1 MSAPL
6 VDIYTPLDRTGASH
20 DRLRAAGCEVELG
33 KASWMEL
40 SNLRDTRELST
51 RADSVAL
58 MGIAAR
64 ALPVTAKVMASAP
77 DLRIVSKYTVGVDDV
92 DLDYANEHGILVTH
106 CPTESNWAGVAEGTM
121 AMILTM
127 LKKTREKD
135 RAVKGG
141 DWRSAD
147 LIGTGLGRRYDG
159 YPGLTVGIIGLGRIG
174 TRLVQLLAPWRLR
187 IVACDPYIPDTD
199 FMQANVEKV
208 SLEELLEI
216 SDIVSLHCNL
226 TPETRNMIGAAELE
240 KMKPNA
246 VLVNAARGVMVDI
259 EALEQALRSDVIAGA
274 AIDVLP
280 KEPAPEGLGLLDLG
294 DKVLMS
300 PHMVSVTQGGG
311 LELAIPWATNSVL
324 TALRGEV
331 PDNVYNKEAIPLWL
345 ERFGGKDLLAQG

>member
-1 MSAPL
+1 MRPL
-6 VDIYTPLDRTGASH
+6 VDIYTPLDQSGASH
-20 DRLRAAGCEVELG
+20 KRLRDAGCKVELG
-33 KASWMEL
+33 DASWMEL
-40 SNLRDTRELST
+40 SNLRGIRELTTS
-51 RADSVAL
+51 ADSVAL

-64 ALPVTAKVMASAP
+64 ALPVTAKVMSSAP
-77 DLRIVSKYTVGVDDV
+77 GLRIISKYTVGVDDV
-92 DLDYANEHGILVTH
+92 DLDYANERGILVTH

-135 RAVKGG
+135 RAVKEGN
-141 DWRSAD
+141 WRSPD

-187 IVACDPYIPDTD
+187 IVAHDPYIPDTE
-199 FMQANVEKV
+199 FIQKNVENV
-208 SLEELLEI
+208 SLNELLES

-226 TPETRNMIGAAELE
+226 TPETHNMIGTKELAR
-240 KMKPNA
+240 MQPNA
-246 VLVNAARGVMVDI
+246 ILINAARGVMVDI
-259 EALEQALRSDVIAGA
+259 KALEQALRNNIIAGA

-280 KEPAPEGLGLLDLG
+280 KEPAPEGLSLLELG

-324 TALRGEV
+324 KALRGEV
-331 PDNVYNKEAIPLWL
+331 PDNVYNKEAITLWL
-345 ERFGGKDLLAQG
+345 ERFGGKDLLAQC